1 MAPKS
6 QVSKDFLKQ
15 VLIGEKRLLKKKD
28 VEYIH
33 VSQFEELSVKN
44 LWGEMKED
52 KDFMIYFQDDY
63 PKDRY
68 PCREYFFNILN
79 TVYEERMTAMIAHSN
94 RIRFEA
100 AKDGIQ

>member
-15 VLIGEKRLLKKKD
+15 VLIGDKRLLKKKD
-28 VEYIH
+28 VDYIH
-33 VSQFEELSVKN
+33 VSHFEELSVKN
-44 LWGEMKED
+44 LWVEMKDD
-52 KDFMIYFQDDY
+52 KEFMIYFQDDY

-79 TVYEERMTAMIAHSN
+79 TTYPAYLKQIMEH
-94 RIRFEA
+94 A
-100 AKDGIQ
+100 AT